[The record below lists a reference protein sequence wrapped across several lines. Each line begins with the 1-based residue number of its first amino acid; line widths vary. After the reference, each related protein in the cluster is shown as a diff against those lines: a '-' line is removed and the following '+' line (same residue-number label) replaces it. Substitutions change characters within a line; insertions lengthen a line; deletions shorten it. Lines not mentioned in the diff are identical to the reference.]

1 MKIEPLLHYLHTW
14 PPEVIWVTLLVF
26 TFGAIL
32 AMLRMFG
39 ASGLYIYISIAIIA
53 ANVQVLKV
61 VKFSVF
67 NQPVALGTILFATT
81 YICTD
86 ILNEFYGKKAA
97 RKSIYLGFMAMFLMT
112 FFMLLTLGFKPL
124 TPEEAVGMEWGLENH
139 AHIAGVFL
147 SSPAILLAGMISYL
161 CSQLNDVWLYSFF
174 KKLTKG
180 KYIWF
185 RNNAAAAISA
195 FIDDVVFSVLAW
207 VVFAEEPLEAGV
219 LWGTYIL
226 GTYAL
231 RLVVAIVDT
240 PVIYL
245 AKYCMTKGKTKEEE
259 KPVPI
264 LNEELMLE
272 EDSPHPSSVLNEKAS
287 AI

>member
-1 MKIEPLLHYLHTW
+1 MKIEPLLNYLHAW
-14 PPEVIWVTLLVF
+14 PPEVIWVILLVF

-39 ASGLYIYISIAIIA
+39 AAGLYIYISIAIIA

-67 NQPVALGTILFATT
+67 DTPVALGTILFATT

-97 RKSIYLGFMAMFLMT
+97 RKSIYIGFMAMFLMT

-124 TPEEAVGMEWGLENH
+124 TPEQAVGMEWGLENH
-139 AHIAGVFL
+139 KHIAGVFL

-207 VVFAEEPLEAGV
+207 VVFADEPLEAGV
-219 LWGTYIL
+219 LWGTYII

-245 AKYCMTKGKTKEEE
+245 AKYCRYKVKANPDDIIEDKPAVICEE
-259 KPVPI
+259 
-264 LNEELMLE
+264 
-272 EDSPHPSSVLNEKAS
+272 SPASVLNKKAS
-287 AI
+287 AV

>member
-1 MKIEPLLHYLHTW
+1 MKIEPLLNYLHTW
-14 PPEVIWVTLLVF
+14 PPEVIWVILLVF

-32 AMLRMFG
+32 AMLRLFG

-53 ANVQVLKV
+53 ANIQVLKA

-67 NQPVALGTILFATT
+67 DQPVALGTILFATT

-86 ILNEFYGKKAA
+86 ILNEFYGRKAA
-97 RKSIYLGFMAMFLMT
+97 RKSIYIGFMAMFLMT
-112 FFMLLTLGFKPL
+112 AFMLLTLGFRPL
-124 TPEEAVGMEWGLENH
+124 NPQEAVNGMEWALESHN
-139 AHIAGVFL
+139 HIAGVFL
-147 SSPAILLAGMISYL
+147 SSPAMLLAGMIAYL

-207 VVFAEEPLEAGV
+207 VVFADEPLATGV

-231 RLVVAIVDT
+231 RLVVAIIDT

-245 AKYCMTKGKTKEEE
+245 ARYCKYKKKSPDEGKAE
-259 KPVPI
+259 PI
-264 LNEELMLE
+264 VTT
-272 EDSPHPSSVLNEKAS
+272 PSARPRRLYENA
-287 AI
+287 

>member
-1 MKIEPLLHYLHTW
+1 MKIEPLLKYLHTW
-14 PPEVIWVTLLVF
+14 PPEVIWVVLLVF

-39 ASGLYIYISIAIIA
+39 AAGLYIYISIAIIA

-67 NQPVALGTILFATT
+67 DKPVALGTILFATT

-112 FFMLLTLGFKPL
+112 VFMLLTLGFKPL
-124 TPEEAVGMEWGLENH
+124 EPEQAKGMEWGLENH
-139 AHIAGVFL
+139 THIAGVFL

-195 FIDDVVFSVLAW
+195 FIDDVIFSVLAW

-245 AKYCMTKGKTKEEE
+245 AKYCMHKTKSKEEE
-259 KPVPI
+259 KVAVFC
-264 LNEELMLE
+264 NEN
-272 EDSPHPSSVLNEKAS
+272 PSTVLNEKAS
-287 AI
+287 AV